1 MSTPKTEYWDSY
13 YNGKSIDN
21 IDKCDDWLEKYANL
35 FNRHCPVLDLGCG
48 YGTNIDTLLQKCE
61 KVYAADFSKP
71 ALELIEQ
78 KYKGQQV
85 FTQCFDMRDT
95 FPFPNDFFGTVVA
108 DLSIHYFRTEDTK
121 NILNEIKRILMP
133 NGFLLARVHSITNL
147 PETHIE
153 TEESGLVIAN
163 GFQRKYF
170 TVNEIELLLEDW
182 HIHFLKECT
191 IHRFSKD
198 KNIIEFA
205 AKPFEIT

>member
-13 YNGKSIDN
+13 YCGKNIDN
-21 IDKCDDWLEKYANL
+21 IDKCDNWLEKYSKL

-48 YGTNIDTLLQKCE
+48 YGSNIDTLLQKFE

-71 ALELIEQ
+71 ALEILNQ
-78 KYKGQQV
+78 KYKGQQI

-95 FPFPNDFFGTVVA
+95 FPFPNDFFGVVVA
-108 DLSIHYFRTEDTK
+108 DLSIHYFRAEDTK
-121 NILNEIKRILMP
+121 RILNEIKRTLVP
-133 NGFLLARVHSITNL
+133 NGFLLARVHSIKNL
-147 PETHIE
+147 PETHIA

-170 TVNEIELLLEDW
+170 TIGEIESLLKDW
-182 HIHFLKECT
+182 HIHLLQECT

-205 AKPFEIT
+205 AEPFEKA